1 MGSKLLICSNNQF
14 YKNFRDI
21 KFSNFLI
28 KDFSVHFIVNKIRFW
43 DVNTKFFVVSKI
55 FRHLD
60 VNIQN
65 RLKNIFMQVV
75 NDNSIWLVV
84 MRKNLLLKLLIISN
98 MLLSFLK

>member
-1 MGSKLLICSNNQF
+1 MGDKLLIYSNNQF
-14 YKNFRDI
+14 TKNFRDI
-21 KFSNFLI
+21 NKHSNFLL

-43 DVNTKFFVVSKI
+43 DVNTKFFVTSKI

-60 VNIQN
+60 VNIRN

-84 MRKNLLLKLLIISN
+84 MRKNLPLKLLII
-98 MLLSFLK
+98 F